1 MSTVQRTYT
10 DLEIKKEL
18 RLVER
23 KLIKHKH
30 FASGG
35 SFSYEDIANEAVALV
50 IHKNLS
56 LACAYQQACWLR
68 LDKIRHAMC
77 SRKRGP
83 NNTFITAMRPL
94 PVSINSTGKE
104 TNDTIASTIEDKSRN
119 AEKTLEAEDFKQLLK
134 CLPIPAGL
142 KAVLEDV
149 YLHGLSLPEAARK
162 NRLSPNNA
170 FYKFKRWKPKIAAY
184 LQETGRYTPKLK
196 ELVTHVDS
204 PTP

>member
-1 MSTVQRTYT
+1 MSTVQQTYT

-94 PVSINSTGKE
+94 PVSIYSTGKG
-104 TNDTIASTIEDKSRN
+104 TDNTIASTIEDKSRN

-134 CLPIPAGL
+134 CLPIPAVL

-149 YLHGLSLPEAARK
+149 YLHGLNLPEAARK
-162 NRLSPNNA
+162 NGLSPNNA
-170 FYKFKRWKPKIAAY
+170 FYKFKTWKPKIAVY